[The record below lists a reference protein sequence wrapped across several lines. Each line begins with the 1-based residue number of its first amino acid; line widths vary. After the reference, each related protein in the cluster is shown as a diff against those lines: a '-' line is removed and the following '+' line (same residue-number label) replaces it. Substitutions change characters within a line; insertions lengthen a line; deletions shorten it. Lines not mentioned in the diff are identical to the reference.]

1 MQHDVRNEST
11 ALDTLAHQQAG
22 ARTVVIAA
30 VRPAVRP
37 PNASDVGFARARPGG
52 GGAAMR
58 VRRTISG
65 VAERHRQAAA
75 HEAAG
80 GHTTRSGDA

>member
-22 ARTVVIAA
+22 ARTV

-65 VAERHRQAAA
+65 VAERHCQAAA

-80 GHTTRSGDA
+80 GHTTWSGDA